1 MKISH
6 CMEEAQGQVGT
17 DGTSWTSLSRYKE
30 RRGWICGDFTYGF
43 TFLGTE
49 KGLKT
54 RPNPRSAPKVLNKGT
69 HVQSNVSSPESD
81 KKGPSQRAAWKVQ
94 HKVKKPPQELEGE
107 KREATPVGNTS
118 NSFKAWKKN
127 SSSEYDSGS
136 ESDDGQG
143 KHLQFFLKYV
153 GLLWSLFSIGHL

>member
-1 MKISH
+1 M
-6 CMEEAQGQVGT
+6 
-17 DGTSWTSLSRYKE
+17 
-30 RRGWICGDFTYGF
+30 
-43 TFLGTE
+43 
-49 KGLKT
+49 KT
-54 RPNPRSAPKVLNKGT
+54 RPNPRSALKVFNRGT

-94 HKVKKPPQELEGE
+94 NKVKKPPQELEGE
-107 KREATPVGNTS
+107 KKEATPVGNTS

-143 KHLQFFLKYV
+143 KQLQFFLKYV
-153 GLLWSLFSIGHL
+153 DSIGHFSQLDTYN

>member
-1 MKISH
+1 M
-6 CMEEAQGQVGT
+6 
-17 DGTSWTSLSRYKE
+17 
-30 RRGWICGDFTYGF
+30 
-43 TFLGTE
+43 
-49 KGLKT
+49 KT

-94 HKVKKPPQELEGE
+94 NKVKKPPQELERE
-107 KREATPVGNTS
+107 KKEATPIGNTS